1 VSGQAPT
8 APRFGDEEALPPLDR
23 LATLV
28 LPLLALLFHLST
40 AQRYGVFRDELYY
53 VACGEHLD
61 FGYVDHPPFVALVA
75 RLAHMLF
82 GTSLLGL
89 RLFPDQLPFARQ
101 VQIACDTPKLAVYRI
116 TGREAPSHAD
126 TEKTIPELRA
136 RIETTLGILDAFQP
150 KDFEKSSTQ
159 VVSQPRWEGKTMTG
173 GDYFMEHAVP
183 NFFFHVVTA
192 YAILR
197 HNGVELGKSDYLGKL
212 SFR

>member
-1 VSGQAPT
+1 MYYETVQEMKRMLRNLDAWLQKAATYAQAKKI
-8 APRFGDEEALPPLDR
+8 DES
-23 LATLV
+23 V
-28 LPLLALLFHLST
+28 I
-40 AQRYGVFRDELYY
+40 
-53 VACGEHLD
+53 
-61 FGYVDHPPFVALVA
+61 
-75 RLAHMLF
+75 
-82 GTSLLGL
+82 LGL

-101 VQIACDTPKLAVYRI
+101 VQIACDTPKLAVHRV
-116 TGREAPSHAD
+116 TGREAPPHAD

-136 RIETTLGILDAFQP
+136 RIETTLGILDGFQA

-173 GDYFMEHAVP
+173 ADYFMEHAVP

-197 HNGVELGKSDYLGKL
+197 HNGVELGKGDYLGKL